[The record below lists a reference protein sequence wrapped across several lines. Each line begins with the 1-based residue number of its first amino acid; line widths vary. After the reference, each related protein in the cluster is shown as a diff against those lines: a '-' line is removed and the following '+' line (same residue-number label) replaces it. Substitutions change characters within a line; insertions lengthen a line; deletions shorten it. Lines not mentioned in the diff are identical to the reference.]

1 MDKLNGH
8 SNGHLDFH
16 IFSNQQEQR
25 FGSLEMVLKQG
36 FEGVTAELKALRE
49 QGYIPVSVVEKM
61 AEHQRSIIHPVIK
74 LLCYSLILVILWFTG
89 LKAALPHIF
98 TGL

>member
-8 SNGHLDFH
+8 FDLHHFKDS
-16 IFSNQQEQR
+16 QEQR
-25 FGSLEMVLKQG
+25 FESLDSVLRQG
-36 FEGVTAELKALRE
+36 FQGVTDELKALRE

-61 AEHQRSIIHPVIK
+61 TEQQKNLIHPVIR
-74 LLCYSLILVILWFTG
+74 LLCLSLVLVILWFTG

-98 TGL
+98 NVQ

>member
-8 SNGHLDFH
+8 YDLSHFKD
-16 IFSNQQEQR
+16 SQEQR
-25 FGSLEMVLKQG
+25 FESLESVLKQG
-36 FEGVTAELKALRE
+36 FQGVTAELKALRE

-61 AEHQRSIIHPVIK
+61 TEQQKNLIHPVIR
-74 LLCYSLILVILWFTG
+74 LLCTALVLVLLWFTG

-98 TGL
+98 NVQ

>member
-8 SNGHLDFH
+8 YDLHLFRD
-16 IFSNQQEQR
+16 SQEQR
-25 FGSLEMVLKQG
+25 FESLESVLKQG
-36 FEGVTAELKALRE
+36 FQGVTAELKALRE

-61 AEHQRSIIHPVIK
+61 TEQQKNLIHPVIR
-74 LLCYSLILVILWFTG
+74 LLCTALVLVLLWFTG

-98 TGL
+98 NVQ

>member
-8 SNGHLDFH
+8 YDLHSFKD
-16 IFSNQQEQR
+16 SQDQR
-25 FGSLEMVLKQG
+25 FESLESVLKQG
-36 FEGVTAELKALRE
+36 FQGVTAELKALRE

-61 AEHQRSIIHPVIK
+61 TEQQKNLIHPVIR
-74 LLCYSLILVILWFTG
+74 LLCTALVLTLLWFTG

-98 TGL
+98 NVQ

>member
-8 SNGHLDFH
+8 YDLHHFKDSQD
-16 IFSNQQEQR
+16 QR
-25 FGSLEMVLKQG
+25 FESLEAVLRQG
-36 FEGVTAELKALRE
+36 FQGVTAELKALRE

-61 AEHQRSIIHPVIK
+61 TEQQKNLIHPVIR
-74 LLCYSLILVILWFTG
+74 LLCTALVLVLLWFTG

-98 TGL
+98 NVQ

>member
-8 SNGHLDFH
+8 YDLHHFKDA
-16 IFSNQQEQR
+16 QEQR
-25 FGSLEMVLKQG
+25 FESLESVLKQG
-36 FEGVTAELKALRE
+36 FQGVTAELKALRE

-61 AEHQRSIIHPVIK
+61 HEQQKNLIHPVIR
-74 LLCYSLILVILWFTG
+74 LLCTALVLTLLWFTG

-98 TGL
+98 NVQ